1 MFEPACFATD
11 RAIFQS
17 TGLHCSAKSNLS
29 AARHCNSPAAKG
41 CCVVAEMRG
50 AAVATQ
56 RAVWMKKHSPSAMSK
71 SSGTCQTFVPRV
83 VAERLKP
90 VTLFSQQADA
100 DGAPDGLRWGGIIL
114 TSNTSKRRLTG
125 GSRSL
130 ECDLLCGVWRTCSHA
145 HFSWQR
151 VAPNGT
157 SPAMQRHWRQMSRRA
172 GKLSTSSPT
181 TGASCT
187 RLRATDTG
195 ARCAAGWQRRVLL
208 QHLHLRELDLKI
220 QVSDAD
226 Q

>member
-1 MFEPACFATD
+1 
-11 RAIFQS
+11 
-17 TGLHCSAKSNLS
+17 
-29 AARHCNSPAAKG
+29 
-41 CCVVAEMRG
+41 MRG

-71 SSGTCQTFVPRV
+71 GSGTCQTFVPRV

-145 HFSWQR
+145 HFSC
-151 VAPNGT
+151 
-157 SPAMQRHWRQMSRRA
+157 S
-172 GKLSTSSPT
+172 STSTFENWTSRFKSVMRTSEICRNP
-181 TGASCT
+181 SSF
-187 RLRATDTG
+187 LQTG
-195 ARCAAGWQRRVLL
+195 ARGRLEKHKNGKPIAYVKLL
-208 QHLHLRELDLKI
+208 RKGADRANTQVVHAPHREEHFAPIRDLRGGKLASGKTTE
-220 QVSDAD
+220 
-226 Q
+226 